1 MSFDRTKPTAGKLA
15 SGSGERGSGSLR
27 TRSDPL
33 LALGPV
39 FGDFMTNCLAGQQ
52 LAVWRSF
59 AVEPVRCWKI
69 RKANWINLVSP
80 SAQRGSGLAVSEM
93 AYCEFSTERRAPA
106 GVGVSQADHAV
117 KTTFPNGRSSIRWR
131 RASLASPRG

>member
-33 LALGPV
+33 IALGPV
-39 FGDFMTNCLAGQQ
+39 FGDFMANRLAGQQ
-52 LAVWRSF
+52 LAVRRSLG
-59 AVEPVRCWKI
+59 VEPVRWKI

-80 SAQRGSGLAVSEM
+80 SAQRGSGLAASGM
-93 AYCEFSTERRAPA
+93 AYCECSTE
-106 GVGVSQADHAV
+106 
-117 KTTFPNGRSSIRWR
+117 
-131 RASLASPRG
+131 